1 MMTGSSHTIDWEQRR
16 YEMAKD
22 FLAALLTNESVLR
35 EVAISSNTGGAVSA
49 AVAFADK
56 MIVALRT

>member
-1 MMTGSSHTIDWEQRR
+1 
-16 YEMAKD
+16 
-22 FLAALLTNESVLR
+22 LLTNESVLR

-56 MIVALRT
+56 MIVALHG